1 MKIMVCY
8 DGSGASRSALRV
20 ALKHAKAFEAKV
32 FLVASMEKG
41 TEDEH
46 KAIRELETELNNA
59 KEKLEKD
66 GVTCETHLL
75 VRGMTPD
82 EDLVSYAKEQGI
94 DEIAI
99 GIRKRSKV
107 GKLIFG
113 STAQYLILN
122 APCPVITV
130 R

>member
-8 DGSGASRSALRV
+8 EGSGASRSALRV
-20 ALKHAKAFEAKV
+20 AVRHAKAFGAKL
-32 FLVASMEKG
+32 FLVASLEKG
-41 TEDEH
+41 TEDEQ
-46 KAIRELETELNNA
+46 KVIKDLETELNNA
-59 KEKLEKD
+59 KEKIVKD
-66 GVTCETHLL
+66 GIECETHLL
-75 VRGMTPD
+75 VRGMSPD
-82 EDLVSYAKEQGI
+82 EDLVQYAKEKGI

-122 APCPVITV
+122 AHCPVITV
-130 R
+130 K

>member
-20 ALKHAKAFEAKV
+20 AVRHAKAFNAKV
-32 FLVASMEKG
+32 YLVASMEKG

-46 KAIRELETELNNA
+46 EAIRELEIELNNA
-59 KEKLEKD
+59 KEKIQSE
-66 GVTCETHLL
+66 GITCETHLL
-75 VRGMTPD
+75 VRGLTPD

-122 APCPVITV
+122 AHCPVITV

>member
-1 MKIMVCY
+1 MVCF

-20 ALKHAKAFEAKV
+20 AVKHAKAFEAKV

-46 KAIRELETELNNA
+46 EAIRELETELENA
-59 KEKLEKD
+59 KQKLISESID
-66 GVTCETHLL
+66 CETHLL
-75 VRGMTPD
+75 VRGLTPD

-122 APCPVITV
+122 AHCPVITV

>member
-20 ALKHAKAFEAKV
+20 ATKHAKAQNAKV
-32 FLVASMEKG
+32 YLVASMEKG
-41 TEDEH
+41 TEGEQ
-46 KAIRELETELNNA
+46 KEIQQLEIELNEA
-59 KEKLEKD
+59 KEKLAHE
-66 GVTCETHLL
+66 GIESETHLL

-122 APCPVITV
+122 AHCPVITV
-130 R
+130 K

>member
-1 MKIMVCY
+1 MKIMVCF

-20 ALKHAKAFEAKV
+20 AMRHAKAFNAKV

-46 KAIRELETELNNA
+46 EAIRELELELENA
-59 KEKLEKD
+59 KAKLQSENID
-66 GVTCETHLL
+66 CESHLL
-75 VRGMTPD
+75 VRGLTPD

-122 APCPVITV
+122 AHCPVVTV

>member
-8 DGSGASRSALRV
+8 DGSGAARSALRV
-20 ALKHAKAFEAKV
+20 AVRHAKAFNAKV
-32 FLVASMEKG
+32 YLVASMERG

-46 KAIRELETELNNA
+46 EAIRELETELNNA
-59 KEKLEKD
+59 KEKIQNE
-66 GVTCETHLL
+66 GITCETHLL
-75 VRGMTPD
+75 VRGLTPD

-113 STAQYLILN
+113 STAQFLILN
-122 APCPVITV
+122 AHCPVITV

>member
-8 DGSGASRSALRV
+8 EGSGASRSALRV
-20 ALKHAKAFEAKV
+20 AVKHAKAFGAKL
-32 FLVASMEKG
+32 FLVASLEKG
-41 TEDEH
+41 TEDEQ
-46 KAIRELETELNNA
+46 KVIKDLETELNNA
-59 KEKLEKD
+59 KEKIVKD
-66 GVTCETHLL
+66 GIDCETHLL
-75 VRGMTPD
+75 VRGMSPD
-82 EDLVSYAKEQGI
+82 EDLVQYAKEKGI

-122 APCPVITV
+122 AHCPVITV
-130 R
+130 K

>member
-1 MKIMVCY
+1 MVCY
-8 DGSGASRSALRV
+8 DGSGASRSALRI
-20 ALKHAKAFEAKV
+20 ALKHAKAFDAKI

-46 KAIRELETELNNA
+46 QVIRELETELNTA
-59 KEKLEKD
+59 KEKLQND
-66 GVTCETHLL
+66 GIECETHLL
-75 VRGMTPD
+75 VRGLSPD

-122 APCPVITV
+122 AHCPVITV

>member
-20 ALKHAKAFEAKV
+20 AIRHAKAFNAKV
-32 FLVASMEKG
+32 YLVSSMEKG
-41 TEDEH
+41 TEEEH
-46 KAIRELETELNNA
+46 EAIREIEIELNNA
-59 KEKLEKD
+59 KEKIQSE
-66 GVTCETHLL
+66 GIACETHLL
-75 VRGMTPD
+75 VRGLTPD

-122 APCPVITV
+122 AHCPVITV

>member
-20 ALKHAKAFEAKV
+20 AIKHAKAFEAKV
-32 FLVASMEKG
+32 YLVASMEKG
-41 TEDEH
+41 TEDEQ
-46 KAIRELETELNNA
+46 KVIQQLEIELKNA
-59 KEKLEKD
+59 KEKLGNE
-66 GVTCETHLL
+66 GIECETHLL

-82 EDLVSYAKEQGI
+82 EDLVSYSKEQGI

-122 APCPVITV
+122 AHCPVITV
-130 R
+130 K

>member
-20 ALKHAKAFEAKV
+20 AIRHAKAFNAKV
-32 FLVASMEKG
+32 YLVASMEKG
-41 TEDEH
+41 AEDEH
-46 KAIRELETELNNA
+46 ESIRELETELANA
-59 KEKLEKD
+59 KEKIQNE
-66 GVTCETHLL
+66 GIACETHLL
-75 VRGMTPD
+75 VRGLTPD

-122 APCPVITV
+122 AHCPVITV

>member
-1 MKIMVCY
+1 MKIMVCF

-20 ALKHAKAFEAKV
+20 AVKHAKAFTAKV

-46 KAIRELETELNNA
+46 QTIKEMETELNHA
-59 KEKLEKD
+59 KEKLAAE
-66 GVTCETHLL
+66 GIECETHLL

-82 EDLVSYAKEQGI
+82 EDLVAYAKEQGI

>member
-20 ALKHAKAFEAKV
+20 AIKHAQALDAKV
-32 FLVASMEKG
+32 YLVASMEKG
-41 TEDEH
+41 TEDEQ
-46 KAIRELETELNNA
+46 KVIQQLELELKNA
-59 KEKLEKD
+59 KEKLEKE
-66 GVTCETHLL
+66 GIACETHLL

-82 EDLVSYAKEQGI
+82 EDLVAYAKEQGI

-122 APCPVITV
+122 AHCPVITV
-130 R
+130 K

>member
-8 DGSGASRSALRV
+8 DGSDASRSALRV
-20 ALKHAKAFEAKV
+20 AVKYAKAFEAKV
-32 FLVASMEKG
+32 YLVASMAKG
-41 TEDEH
+41 AEDEQ
-46 KAIRELETELNNA
+46 KVIRQLETELENG
-59 KEKLEKD
+59 KDKLADQGIE
-66 GVTCETHLL
+66 CETNLL

-82 EDLVSYAKEQGI
+82 EDLVSYAREQGI

-107 GKLIFG
+107 SKLFFG

-122 APCPVITV
+122 AHCPVITV
-130 R
+130 K

>member
-8 DGSGASRSALRV
+8 EGSGASRSALRV
-20 ALKHAKAFEAKV
+20 AVKHAKAFGAKL
-32 FLVASMEKG
+32 FLVASLEKG
-41 TEDEH
+41 TEDEQ
-46 KAIRELETELNNA
+46 KVIKELETELNNA
-59 KEKLEKD
+59 KEKIVKD
-66 GVTCETHLL
+66 GIDCETHLL
-75 VRGMTPD
+75 VRGMSPD
-82 EDLVSYAKEQGI
+82 EDLVQYAKEKGI

-122 APCPVITV
+122 AHCPVITV
-130 R
+130 K

>member
-1 MKIMVCY
+1 
-8 DGSGASRSALRV
+8 V
-20 ALKHAKAFEAKV
+20 AVKHAKAFGAKV

-46 KAIRELETELNNA
+46 QTIKEMETELNHA
-59 KEKLEKD
+59 KEKLINE
-66 GVTCETHLL
+66 GIECETHLL

-82 EDLVSYAKEQGI
+82 EDLVAYAKEQGI

>member
-1 MKIMVCY
+1 MKIMVCF

-20 ALKHAKAFEAKV
+20 AVKHAKAFGAKV

-46 KAIRELETELNNA
+46 QTIKEMETELNHA
-59 KEKLEKD
+59 KEKLINE
-66 GVTCETHLL
+66 GIECETHLL

-82 EDLVSYAKEQGI
+82 EDLVAYAKEQGI

>member
-20 ALKHAKAFEAKV
+20 ATKHAKAMDAKIY
-32 FLVASMEKG
+32 LVASMEKG
-41 TEDEH
+41 TEDEQ
-46 KAIRELETELNNA
+46 KMIQQLETELANT
-59 KEKLEKD
+59 KEKLERD
-66 GVTCETHLL
+66 GIACETHLL

-82 EDLVSYAKEQGI
+82 EDLVTYAKEQGI

-122 APCPVITV
+122 AHCPVITV
-130 R
+130 K

>member
-20 ALKHAKAFEAKV
+20 AIRHAKAFNAKV
-32 FLVASMEKG
+32 YLVSSMEKG
-41 TEDEH
+41 TEEEH
-46 KAIRELETELNNA
+46 EAIREIETELNNA
-59 KEKLEKD
+59 KEKIQSE
-66 GVTCETHLL
+66 GITCETHLL
-75 VRGMTPD
+75 VRGLTPD

-122 APCPVITV
+122 AHCPVITV

>member
-1 MKIMVCY
+1 MKIMVCF

-20 ALKHAKAFEAKV
+20 AVKHAKAFAAKV
-32 FLVASMEKG
+32 YLVASMEKG

-46 KAIRELETELNNA
+46 QTIKEMETELNHA
-59 KEKLEKD
+59 KEKLAAESIE
-66 GVTCETHLL
+66 CETHLL

-82 EDLVSYAKEQGI
+82 EDLVAYAKEQGI

-99 GIRKRSKV
+99 GISKRSKV

>member
-1 MKIMVCY
+1 
-8 DGSGASRSALRV
+8 
-20 ALKHAKAFEAKV
+20 
-32 FLVASMEKG
+32 
-41 TEDEH
+41 
-46 KAIRELETELNNA
+46 
-59 KEKLEKD
+59 
-66 GVTCETHLL
+66 
-75 VRGMTPD
+75 MTPD
-82 EDLVSYAKEQGI
+82 EDLVAYAKEQGI

>member
-8 DGSGASRSALRV
+8 EGSGASRSALRV
-20 ALKHAKAFEAKV
+20 AVKHAKAFGAKL
-32 FLVASMEKG
+32 FLVASLEKG
-41 TEDEH
+41 TEDEQ
-46 KAIRELETELNNA
+46 KVIKELETELGNA
-59 KEKLEKD
+59 KDKIEQDGLE
-66 GVTCETHLL
+66 CETHLL
-75 VRGMTPD
+75 VRGMSPD
-82 EDLVSYAKEQGI
+82 EDLVTYAKEKGI

-122 APCPVITV
+122 AHCPVITV
-130 R
+130 K